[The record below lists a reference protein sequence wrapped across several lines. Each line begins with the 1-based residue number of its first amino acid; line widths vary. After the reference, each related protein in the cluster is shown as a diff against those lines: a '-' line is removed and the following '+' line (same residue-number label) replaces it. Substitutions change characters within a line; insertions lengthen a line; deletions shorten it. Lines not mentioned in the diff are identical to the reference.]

1 VETRKFLS
9 EVVNLPTGYLFTKRK
24 SPHDFR
30 IKKKFIPIDGTVN
43 TSQKSGGDF
52 CFVDFEH

>member
-1 VETRKFLS
+1 VETGKFLS

-30 IKKKFIPIDGTVN
+30 IKKKFIPIGATLLK
-43 TSQKSGGDF
+43 KSGGKKTMIHFGD
-52 CFVDFEH
+52 